1 VAHRAVRPQRRSDDE
16 DDRERDRPARHG
28 AQTGHGHSVTGCA
41 RIGPMTRQGVIGE
54 GMRAYYEQRAAE
66 YDDWWLG
73 RGIFAR
79 RERPGWHEETAEVVR
94 VAGALEPARVL
105 DVACGTAFVTRH
117 LRGDVTAL
125 DQSETMVAIA
135 AQRLPDARVVQAD
148 AVPLPF
154 ADGAFERVF
163 TGHFYG
169 HLLEDERRRFV
180 AEARRVAGELV
191 VLDSAL
197 REDVEP
203 EEWQE
208 RKLNDGSRHRVYK
221 RFFPPEGLAGE
232 LGGGRVL
239 HAGRWFVIVAS
250 P

>member
-1 VAHRAVRPQRRSDDE
+1 MERTRRTPMSYRAATIRCVP
-16 DDRERDRPARHG
+16 G
-28 AQTGHGHSVTGCA
+28 
-41 RIGPMTRQGVIGE
+41 QGVIDE
-54 GMRAYYEQRAAE
+54 AMRAYYEQRAAE

-73 RGIFAR
+73 RGIFAKR
-79 RERPGWHEETAEVVR
+79 DRPGWHQEVEAVLEAVR
-94 VAGALEPARVL
+94 ALEPARTL

-117 LRGDVTAL
+117 LGGEVVGL
-125 DQSETMVAIA
+125 DQSETMVRIA
-135 AQRLPDARVVQAD
+135 SSRLPHGRAVQGD

-154 ADGAFERVF
+154 DDRSFHRVF

-169 HLLEDERRRFV
+169 HLLEDERQRLR
-180 AEARRVAGELV
+180 AEARRVAPELV

-197 REDVEP
+197 RDDVEP

-221 RFFPPEGLAGE
+221 RFFTADGLLEE

-239 HAGRWFVIVAS
+239 HAGRWFVMVAA

>member
-1 VAHRAVRPQRRSDDE
+1 VS
-16 DDRERDRPARHG
+16 
-28 AQTGHGHSVTGCA
+28 
-41 RIGPMTRQGVIGE
+41 RQGVIDD

-73 RGIFAR
+73 RRIFAQR
-79 RERPGWHEETAEVVR
+79 DRPGWDDEVEAVLEAVR
-94 VAGALEPARVL
+94 ALEPARVL

-117 LRGDVTAL
+117 LRGEVVAL
-125 DQSETMVAIA
+125 DQSETMVEIA
-135 AQRLPDARVVQAD
+135 AARLPEGRAVRGD

-154 ADGAFERVF
+154 ADSAFDRVF

-169 HLLEDERRRFV
+169 HLLADERERFL
-180 AEARRVAGELV
+180 AEARRVAPELV

-197 REDVEP
+197 RDGIAA

-221 RFFPPEGLAGE
+221 RWFTPEGLLEE

-239 HAGRWFVIVAS
+239 HAGRWFVMVAS
-250 P
+250 PAPS

>member
-1 VAHRAVRPQRRSDDE
+1 VP
-16 DDRERDRPARHG
+16 
-28 AQTGHGHSVTGCA
+28 
-41 RIGPMTRQGVIGE
+41 RQGVIDE

-73 RGIFAR
+73 RGVFAKR
-79 RERPGWHEETAEVVR
+79 DRPGWHEDVEAMLAAVR
-94 VAGALEPARVL
+94 ALEPKRTL

-117 LRGDVTAL
+117 LRGAVVGL
-125 DQSETMVAIA
+125 DQSETMVEIA
-135 AQRLPDARVVQAD
+135 AARLPEGRAVQGD

-154 ADGAFERVF
+154 ADRSFDRVF

-169 HLLEDERRRFV
+169 HLLEDERARFL
-180 AEARRVAGELV
+180 AEARRVAPELV

-197 REDVEP
+197 RDDVEA

-208 RKLNDGSRHRVYK
+208 RKLDDGSRHRVYK
-221 RFFPPEGLAGE
+221 RFFTPDGLLDE

-239 HAGRWFVIVAS
+239 HAGRWFAMVVSPAS
-250 P
+250 

>member
-1 VAHRAVRPQRRSDDE
+1 MP
-16 DDRERDRPARHG
+16 G
-28 AQTGHGHSVTGCA
+28 
-41 RIGPMTRQGVIGE
+41 QGVIDE
-54 GMRAYYEQRAAE
+54 RMRAYYEQRAAE

-73 RGIFAR
+73 RGVFAK
-79 RERPGWHEETAEVVR
+79 RERPGWDDEVEAVLDAVR
-94 VAGALEPARVL
+94 ALPPARVL
-105 DVACGTAFVTRH
+105 DVACGTGFLTRH
-117 LRGDVTAL
+117 LRGDVVGL

-135 AQRLPDARVVQAD
+135 AQRLPDGRAVQGD

-154 ADGAFERVF
+154 ADGSFDRVF

-169 HLLEDERRRFV
+169 HLLEDERVRFL
-180 AEARRVAGELV
+180 AEARRVAPELV
-191 VLDSAL
+191 VLDAA
-197 REDVEP
+197 RQPGGEA

-221 RFFPPEGLAGE
+221 RFFTPEGLAGE
-232 LGGGRVL
+232 LGGGRAL